1 MKPAPN
7 QFEDDID
14 LDARLRFSEA
24 GSLRRW
30 LYNWL
35 LNSEIEGNYAA
46 FIERWIAIL
55 IIANLLALVFEHVPA
70 IYQPYAQWFH
80 VFDLA
85 SIGIF
90 TLEYLM
96 RLYLA
101 PEDKEFKD
109 SSLPRLAYA
118 KSPFAL
124 IDLIAILPFYL
135 AAFIQVD
142 LRMLRA
148 LRLLRILKLFRVL
161 IPAYREFQQL
171 NAGRTFRQKLHALI
185 WPSEYGGR
193 LHEYVDTFI
202 MTWVVL
208 SVVAVVLE
216 SVASIHYILNLEFII
231 LDTIAVAIFTLEY
244 LLRIYTV
251 VESPEHKHAFFGRF
265 KYARSGSAVV
275 DLLAVLPFF
284 LEALL
289 HHLFD
294 LRFLRVFR
302 LIRLLKLT
310 KYTGS
315 TSTLFTVIKREWPV
329 MSSAVFIMM
338 LLVILTAS
346 LGYLFEHD
354 AQPEKFDNIPNSI
367 YWAVITLASV
377 GYGDISPVTVPGRLM
392 TIILALLG
400 IGIFAIPAAIL
411 ASAFGDQLRIER
423 ETLMNELYVMLS
435 DGHLN
440 EEEKETLEREAKRL
454 HLSQDEVNRLIDRV
468 HREHELAQDQKG
480 ISIERLAQDPNLA
493 LERFRELAGQVKQ
506 IALMSNVDEIREKLE
521 SSERST
527 ALEKKIW
534 WMTERT

>member
-1 MKPAPN
+1 M
-7 QFEDDID
+7 
-14 LDARLRFSEA
+14 
-24 GSLRRW
+24 
-30 LYNWL
+30 
-35 LNSEIEGNYAA
+35 
-46 FIERWIAIL
+46 
-55 IIANLLALVFEHVPA
+55 
-70 IYQPYAQWFH
+70 
-80 VFDLA
+80 
-85 SIGIF
+85 
-90 TLEYLM
+90 
-96 RLYLA
+96 
-101 PEDKEFKD
+101 
-109 SSLPRLAYA
+109 
-118 KSPFAL
+118 
-124 IDLIAILPFYL
+124 
-135 AAFIQVD
+135 
-142 LRMLRA
+142 
-148 LRLLRILKLFRVL
+148 
-161 IPAYREFQQL
+161 
-171 NAGRTFRQKLHALI
+171 
-185 WPSEYGGR
+185 
-193 LHEYVDTFI
+193 
-202 MTWVVL
+202 
-208 SVVAVVLE
+208 
-216 SVASIHYILNLEFII
+216 
-231 LDTIAVAIFTLEY
+231 
-244 LLRIYTV
+244 
-251 VESPEHKHAFFGRF
+251 
-265 KYARSGSAVV
+265 
-275 DLLAVLPFF
+275 
-284 LEALL
+284 EALL